1 MSANQLDRLVIDTTN
16 ILSLFMAE
24 DYNFFVSLKYIHQCK
39 LYTCPEQI
47 DELRRALHYPKV
59 RKYIAKKPEMVIDY
73 FLDFADIHEIDLR
86 FDRAAD
92 LKDNYL
98 FDLAYSVKSYYL
110 VSGDRHV
117 LSLKQVNKI
126 RIISISELKKLLE

>member
-1 MSANQLDRLVIDTTN
+1 
-16 ILSLFMAE
+16 MAE
-24 DYNFFVSLKYIHQCK
+24 DYNFFVSLKYIHQCR

-47 DELRRALHYPKV
+47 DELTRALQYPKV
-59 RKYIAKKPEMVIDY
+59 KKYISKSPKSLINY
-73 FLDFADIHEIDLR
+73 FLEFSDLHKIDLR
-86 FDRAAD
+86 FDRASD

-98 FDLAYSVKSYYL
+98 FDLAYFVKSFYL

-126 RIISISELKKLLE
+126 RVISFSELKKLIE